1 MTDQVK
7 VTLVKS
13 AAHRKP
19 NQRAIVKSLGLNKV
33 NSSVVLPDNAATRGA
48 LFKISHLITVEVVK

>member
-33 NSSVVLPDNAATRGA
+33 NSSAVLPDNAATRGA
-48 LFKISHLITVEVVK
+48 IFKIAHLITVEVVK